1 MNVLI
6 VYAHE
11 EPKSF
16 NGAMRDT
23 AVRVL
28 KEAGHTV
35 EVSDLYSMQFNP
47 VGGKHD
53 FTVLADSDFFKYG
66 VEQTKATEGMTFA
79 ADVAAEQEKLLRAD
93 LLIFQFPLWWF
104 GLPAILKGW
113 VDRVFAAGLTYGGGR
128 WYSNGVFKGRRAML
142 SLTTGGGP
150 TIYSPRGLNGEMDAL
165 LFPIQHGMLYFL
177 GFDVLPP
184 FVAWSVA
191 RSTQEEREEYL
202 RLYAERLRNWHLSE
216 TIAFPPLEE
225 YDETFQRKPGLE

>member
-1 MNVLI
+1 
-6 VYAHE
+6 
-11 EPKSF
+11 
-16 NGAMRDT
+16 
-23 AVRVL
+23 
-28 KEAGHTV
+28 
-35 EVSDLYSMQFNP
+35 
-47 VGGKHD
+47 
-53 FTVLADSDFFKYG
+53 
-66 VEQTKATEGMTFA
+66 
-79 ADVAAEQEKLLRAD
+79 
-93 LLIFQFPLWWF
+93 
-104 GLPAILKGW
+104 
-113 VDRVFAAGLTYGGGR
+113 
-128 WYSNGVFKGRRAML
+128 ML

>member
-1 MNVLI
+1 
-6 VYAHE
+6 
-11 EPKSF
+11 
-16 NGAMRDT
+16 
-23 AVRVL
+23 
-28 KEAGHTV
+28 
-35 EVSDLYSMQFNP
+35 
-47 VGGKHD
+47 
-53 FTVLADSDFFKYG
+53 
-66 VEQTKATEGMTFA
+66 
-79 ADVAAEQEKLLRAD
+79 
-93 LLIFQFPLWWF
+93 
-104 GLPAILKGW
+104 
-113 VDRVFAAGLTYGGGR
+113 
-128 WYSNGVFKGRRAML
+128 ML

-191 RSTQEEREEYL
+191 RRTQSEREESL